1 MTLPLAQ
8 PGRQVAAKRLL
19 IIVFSPGDT
28 QFEDFLEI
36 AREVSRLSP
45 ETAINIVTP
54 RDTWEAI
61 PPARR
66 ALPTLTVGIGT
77 DLGRFI
83 PARGAIR
90 AARAIPKLEQFA
102 RFRALE
108 IPTPETARFEPGARY
123 DEEKWGE
130 FVVLKPLPLSQTSTG
145 LGLKLIRTRRL
156 GSLSSPAA
164 VHALTG
170 VEGPMLVQSFID
182 TGDTPAHWRVLMLFG
197 RPLYSMKFRC
207 PIVRPPLSSDDS
219 VIESAIVETKHPD
232 LKKKFGV
239 SELRELTADPRIL
252 EFATQIASAYP
263 TIPLQGVDILE
274 DLVTQKLYALEING
288 GGKVWHF
295 SSPRGELARKVGL
308 TREKRIA
315 QFGAWKA
322 AAEALI
328 SQLLAAS

>member
-1 MTLPLAQ
+1 MILPLAQ
-8 PGRQVAAKRLL
+8 TEKHMAAKRLL
-19 IIVFSPGDT
+19 IIVFSPRDT
-28 QFEDFLEI
+28 QFEDFLQI

-54 RDTWEAI
+54 RDTFEAI

-66 ALPTLTVGIGT
+66 ALPALTVGIGT

-83 PARGAIR
+83 PPRGAIR

-102 RFRALE
+102 RFRALD
-108 IPTPETARFEPGARY
+108 IATPETARFEPGGCY
-123 DEEKWGE
+123 DEAKWGE

-156 GSLSSPAA
+156 SGLTSPAA

-182 TGDTPAHWRVLMLFG
+182 TGDMPTHWRVLTLFG

-207 PIVRPPLSSDDS
+207 PIVRPPLSSDDP

-239 SELRELTADPRIL
+239 SELRELSADPRVL
-252 EFATQIASAYP
+252 DFAARIASAFP
-263 TIPLQGVDILE
+263 AIPLQGVDVLE
-274 DLVTQKLYALEING
+274 DSATGKLYALEING

-308 TREKRIA
+308 TREKRVA
-315 QFGAWKA
+315 QFGAWKV
-322 AAEALI
+322 AAEALV
-328 SQLLAAS
+328 SELKAAS